1 MAQELFQKVAYI
13 GLRNADGSF
22 MLNVPLYVKVSE
34 LNKNGMT
41 DTQEKVLHRISEIM
55 IQRYEK
61 QLSEYFAGLKRANN
75 ENKNGGNN
83 EQRTFQSSEV

>member
-41 DTQEKVLHRISEIM
+41 AAQEKIIPRISEIM
-55 IQRYEK
+55 IGRYEN
-61 QLSEYFAGLKRANN
+61 QFNEYYSSLQ
-75 ENKNGGNN
+75 ENTEK
-83 EQRTFQSSEV
+83 ERQ